1 MTSSSTKP
9 RGSMSG
15 RVATALTAAVLSGTV
30 ALTGCGGDAEKPA
43 ASPSPSPTPPPT
55 VKSTAKLIHVQGKF
69 PRSRHQAVAANVAA
83 VVDRWLQA
91 AYVGGDYPRATST
104 FTAKSFP
111 GFSQGTIAQAGKQM
125 SLMSN
130 ATIAPHIDGVEVVAS
145 DVHVDLLANNNY
157 PVGAVARIRVVY
169 DTTGERESRQT
180 VRGTLDMVPT
190 KSSWAVFGFNITREE
205 KLAATPSAS
214 PSPSGDKS

>member
-1 MTSSSTKP
+1 MTSSSTRRLP
-9 RGSMSG
+9 
-15 RVATALTAAVLSGTV
+15 RVATALTAAALSSTL
-30 ALTGCGGDAEKPA
+30 ALTGCGGEPDKPA
-43 ASPSPSPTPPPT
+43 ASSSPSPTPAPT
-55 VKSTAKLIHVQGKF
+55 VKSAAKLVHVQGKF
-69 PRSRHQAVAANVAA
+69 PKSRHQAVSTNVAK

-91 AYVGGDYPRATST
+91 AYVGGDYPRPTST

-111 GFSQGTIAQAGKQM
+111 GFSKGTIAQAGKQM
-125 SLMSN
+125 TQMSN

-157 PVGAVARIRVVY
+157 PVGAVARVRLVY
-169 DTTGERESRQT
+169 DTTGDRASRQT

-190 KSSWAVFGFNITREE
+190 KTSWAVFGFNITREE
-205 KLAATPSAS
+205 KLVLDPSSAPSAS